1 MTKNDNKKK
10 KIVILKKSRVKIKK
24 GGGEIDQNIQ
34 NNIRRNIQRQT
45 KIWGEIVPDLSN
57 LSICELHKVDPK
69 NFPEDIIV
77 IKKKNDFNKPS
88 NYIVFK
94 YVSKEVFVYALGKV
108 DFYNKLFQIFTS
120 NKQLVGKT
128 MEPNLSNNT
137 LEQNE
142 SNLSNNIRKKKV
154 EDAINIRRKKVEDAI
169 ISLKIIQFFG
179 KNYDNLYRPPFNKE
193 FYKLNNYFRTKIY

>member
-34 NNIRRNIQRQT
+34 NKIRRNIQRQT
-45 KIWGEIVPDLSN
+45 KIWGEEIVPDLSN

-69 NFPEDIIV
+69 NFPENIIV

-94 YVSKEVFVYALGKV
+94 YDSEEVFVYALGKV

-120 NKQLVGKT
+120 NKQLVVGKT
-128 MEPNLSNNT
+128 MEPNT
-137 LEQNE
+137 R
-142 SNLSNNIRKKKV
+142 I
-154 EDAINIRRKKVEDAI
+154 KKVEDAI

-179 KNYDNLYRPPFNKE
+179 KNYDNPYTRPFNKE
-193 FYKLNNYFRTKIY
+193 FYKLNNYFRTKVY